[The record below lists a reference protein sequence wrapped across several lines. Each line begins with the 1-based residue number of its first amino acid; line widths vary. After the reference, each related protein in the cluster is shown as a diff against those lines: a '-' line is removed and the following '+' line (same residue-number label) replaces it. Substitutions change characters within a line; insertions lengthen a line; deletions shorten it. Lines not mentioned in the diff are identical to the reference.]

1 MSKIVKNTTISDIE
15 IQATGATIPASG
27 QYTIP
32 QQDYLMW
39 ADPDT
44 ITEMTTDI
52 NSGDLVINDSIQD
65 LPAADGAEFL
75 RYPDKGL
82 VKITSNDTTPG
93 YLFSKLIAGSLIGI
107 TKNGAGANETVTLD
121 AQAAADEGKLKEIGF
136 HDNSQPDV
144 SVSSSTYKIIASF
157 VYGGS
162 TLVGVPTFMK
172 AILHT
177 TATSG
182 DIKIFDVSNGNSIAE
197 KNFTN
202 TTKAI
207 VDLGTLSNIP
217 AAEAIFEV
225 QMKRTGGGNAY
236 LAAINVGW
244 V

>member
-1 MSKIVKNTTISDIE
+1 LSKIVKNTTISDIT
-15 IQATGATIPASG
+15 IASTGVTVPASG

-44 ITEMTTDI
+44 ITEITTDV

-65 LPAADGAEFL
+65 LPAADGLEFL

-82 VKITSNDTTPG
+82 AKVSSDDTTPG
-93 YLFSKLIAGSLIGI
+93 YLSTKLIAGALIGI
-107 TKNGAGANETVTLD
+107 TVNSGGANETVTLD
-121 AQAAADEGKLKEIGF
+121 AQDAADEGKLKEIGF

-144 SVSSSTYKIIASF
+144 STSSVTYTIVASF

-162 TLVGVPTFMK
+162 TAVGTPTYMK

-177 TATSG
+177 SATSG
-182 DIKIFDVSNGNSIAE
+182 DIKIYDVTNGNTIVE

-207 VDLGTLSNIP
+207 IDLGTLSNIP
-217 AAEAIFEV
+217 TGESIFEV
-225 QMKRTGGGNAY
+225 QVKRTGGGNAFIGA
-236 LAAINVGW
+236 LNLGW